1 MGAVFSGAARAPL
14 TGVILIIEMTGQYN
28 LLTPLMLAVA
38 LSTVTGRFLTRST
51 IYTEEL
57 RRRGMSIEDPQAP
70 TSVGARV
77 QERWRRSHHSANRR
91 GGHGGDDGR
100 RLERRPEGDKE

>member
-1 MGAVFSGAARAPL
+1 MAEETTEQQGTWL
-14 TGVILIIEMTGQYN
+14 TQDAFDRL
-28 LLTPLMLAVA
+28 
-38 LSTVTGRFLTRST
+38 
-51 IYTEEL
+51 TEEL

-100 RLERRPEGDKE
+100 RLERRPEGDKG